1 MSVAIGSDL
10 PWVFPEVLGDGPVD
24 GTLNS
29 EPLLPFVV
37 ELRTQQTLVDQSEER
52 DLVTVSVD
60 LPEGDP
66 IGVVGKSRGQ
76 IAHPEPHLHELF
88 LPERLC
94 V

>member
-1 MSVAIGSDL
+1 MTVAIGSDL
-10 PWVFPEVLGDGPVD
+10 PWVFSEVLCDGSVD

-29 EPLLPFVV
+29 EPLLPLVV

-66 IGVVGKSRGQ
+66 IGVVGKQRGQ
-76 IAHPEPHLHELF
+76 IAYSEPHLREFF